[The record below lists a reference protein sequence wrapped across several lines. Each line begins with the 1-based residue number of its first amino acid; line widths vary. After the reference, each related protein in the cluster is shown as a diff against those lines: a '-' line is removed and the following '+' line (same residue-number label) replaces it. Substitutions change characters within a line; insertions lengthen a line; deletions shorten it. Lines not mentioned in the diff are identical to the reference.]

1 MRTLWQDLRFSLRL
15 LAKDRSFT
23 LTALLTLGIAIA
35 ANAAMFGIVRSV
47 LLKPLPFPDSSRIV
61 LLYNSYPAA
70 GAPRVGAAVP
80 NLYDRLA
87 GVPAL
92 DIQALFRQEGVT
104 YGDANGALRLTSFRA
119 TPSFYR
125 LTSARPVL
133 GRVFTDDDGQPGQE
147 HKVLLSYGFW
157 QKTFGGTR
165 SVVGQSIRLNGTP
178 YEVIGVL
185 PADYTFLE
193 NDVDIYLPAA
203 FTPDDRSDDR
213 RHSNNWQM
221 VGRLAP
227 GATVSLV
234 QQQVDAL
241 NRHLD
246 EQFPEFHQVLK
257 DAQYHTVAVPLQ
269 DDVVRDVKKVLY
281 LLWGGVLFV
290 LVIAAVNIANLV
302 IVRASSRSVEMATR
316 HALGAD
322 LGRLARQIVTE
333 TTVLSLTGGLLGL
346 LAGWW
351 TLRSVASLDLQGL
364 PRGYEV
370 GLDPGHRRRGARADA
385 GRRPGP
391 RRGARV
397 AAAAHERE
405 RRAARGRPRRHER
418 PARQPA
424 PAGARDGADGHRA
437 AAARRRGSAA
447 RELPRRD
454 APRPGLPAR
463 ERRDGDG
470 HAAGQRVSKD
480 SDSAA
485 FVQRALD
492 GIRAVPG
499 VQSAGATDM
508 IPFGNN
514 NNERHPRR
522 GPRHAAGRIAARAR
536 ERRGGARLL
545 RDDGDQALR
554 GRFFDARDT
563 ADATK
568 TAIVDETLA
577 ARFWPDQD
585 AVGRRLYFPTDV
597 KNVTT
602 VTPDTQFYLIVGVV
616 KDVQMID
623 PRPDV
628 KSVGAYYFPYDQAT
642 DHYVTFV
649 VRTPGPSSTVQ
660 SDIRRVIAGIDP
672 QLPVYQARTM
682 QAWID
687 RALVGRRIP
696 MLIAMAF
703 GLVALL
709 LAGVGIY
716 GVLAYSVAQRRRE
729 LGLRMALGSSLGDV
743 FRLVMFDAGR
753 IIAIGLVLG
762 LVGAFVVGRLMTNLL
777 FGVTPLDPL
786 VIAGMTLTLVGVAL
800 VASAIPAWRATT
812 IDPVVVLGR

>member
-23 LTALLTLGIAIA
+23 LTALLTLGLAIA

-70 GAPRVGAAVP
+70 GAPRAGTSVP

-92 DIQALFRQEGVT
+92 DIQALFRPEGAT
-104 YGDANGALRLTSFRA
+104 YGDANGAQRLTSFRA
-119 TPSFYR
+119 TPSFFR
-125 LTSARPVL
+125 LTSARPFL
-133 GRVFTDDDGQPGQE
+133 GRVFTDADGQPGQE

-157 QKTFGGTR
+157 QKTFGGNR
-165 SVVGQSIRLNGTP
+165 SVVGQSIRLNGTA
-178 YEVIGVL
+178 YEVVGVL

-203 FTPDDRSDDR
+203 FTPDDRSDNR

-246 EQFPEFHQVLK
+246 EKFPELHQVLK
-257 DAQYHTVAVPLQ
+257 DAQFHTVAVPLQ

-333 TTVLSLTGGLLGL
+333 TTALSLTGGLLGL

-351 TLRSVASLDLQGL
+351 TLRWVASLDLQGL

-370 GLDPGHRRRGARADA
+370 GLDSATIGVALGLTLAVGLALGVVPAWRLRRMNVNAALREEGRGGTS
-385 GRRPGP
+385 GRRANLV
-391 RRGARV
+391 RQALATVQIAIALLLLVGAGLLLASFRAVMHLDLGFRPENV
-397 AAAAHERE
+397 ATATVT
-405 RRAARGRPRRHER
+405 
-418 PARQPA
+418 
-424 PAGARDGADGHRA
+424 
-437 AAARRRGSAA
+437 
-447 RELPRRD
+447 
-454 APRPGLPAR
+454 LPAS
-463 ERRDGDG
+463 
-470 HAAGQRVSKD
+470 AYPKD
-480 SDSAA
+480 ADSAA

-514 NNERHPRR
+514 DNSNVVLGEGHVMQP
-522 GPRHAAGRIAARAR
+522 GESLLAPLNAAAAPGYF
-536 ERRGGARLL
+536 ETMGIQL
-545 RDDGDQALR
+545 LR

-577 ARFWPDQD
+577 ERFWPGQD
-585 AVGRRLYFPTDV
+585 AVGRRLYFPTDL
-597 KNVTT
+597 KNVTAIT
-602 VTPDTQFYLIVGVV
+602 KDTKFYLIVGVV
-616 KDVQMID
+616 HDVQMIESA
-623 PRPDV
+623 PGRE
-628 KSVGAYYFPYDQAT
+628 VGWRVLLPLRSGRST
-642 DHYVTFV
+642 
-649 VRTPGPSSTVQ
+649 TP
-660 SDIRRVIAGIDP
+660 
-672 QLPVYQARTM
+672 
-682 QAWID
+682 
-687 RALVGRRIP
+687 
-696 MLIAMAF
+696 
-703 GLVALL
+703 
-709 LAGVGIY
+709 
-716 GVLAYSVAQRRRE
+716 
-729 LGLRMALGSSLGDV
+729 
-743 FRLVMFDAGR
+743 
-753 IIAIGLVLG
+753 
-762 LVGAFVVGRLMTNLL
+762 
-777 FGVTPLDPL
+777 
-786 VIAGMTLTLVGVAL
+786 
-800 VASAIPAWRATT
+800 
-812 IDPVVVLGR
+812 